1 MRPNTVSQSSIF
13 KPSGLTWRLGK
24 CDQKMISA
32 QSCRGEALGYD
43 QLPKKGLPEPR
54 GCAKL
59 QV

>member
-1 MRPNTVSQSSIF
+1 
-13 KPSGLTWRLGK
+13 
-24 CDQKMISA
+24 MISA

-59 QV
+59 QA